1 MKNYKINLKFINVKL
16 KKLVNFLISSFKKI
30 YDLFYLEEI
39 AAVNLAKY
47 RKVQSELGKLIRN
60 RIIKYLYY

>member
-1 MKNYKINLKFINVKL
+1 VKNYKINLKFINVKL